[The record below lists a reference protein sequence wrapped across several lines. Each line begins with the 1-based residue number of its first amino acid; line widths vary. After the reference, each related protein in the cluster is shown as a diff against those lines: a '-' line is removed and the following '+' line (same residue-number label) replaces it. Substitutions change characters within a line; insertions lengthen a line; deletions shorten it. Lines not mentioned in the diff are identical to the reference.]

1 MCSFEQLNEE
11 PFTVSDD
18 VFRVVLNDDMNKAT
32 PENLNLFNFFINNYF
47 FSSRVDELLLGVLR
61 TDLIERNLSNLAIVH
76 VSQKLI

>member
-32 PENLNLFNFFINNYF
+32 PGNLNLFNFFLLITTSFPLELMNF
-47 FSSRVDELLLGVLR
+47 F
-61 TDLIERNLSNLAIVH
+61 
-76 VSQKLI
+76 